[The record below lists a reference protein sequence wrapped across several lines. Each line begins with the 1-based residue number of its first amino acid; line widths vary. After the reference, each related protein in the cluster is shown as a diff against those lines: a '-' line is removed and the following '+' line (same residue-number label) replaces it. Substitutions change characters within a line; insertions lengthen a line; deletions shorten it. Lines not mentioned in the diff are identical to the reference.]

1 VRFLVVGQGGREHAL
16 VRALKYSPSVTEVH
30 ATPGSSG
37 IAQEAICHSMKLND
51 FAAWESLI
59 NKHNFD
65 CVVIGPEVP
74 LADGLADF
82 LRSKGVPA
90 VGPNQTAARLESSKI
105 FSKEFMDTAGVKTAR
120 WIVVDSKESCL
131 EKCAEFTPPYV
142 LKADG
147 LAAGKGVFI
156 CKTKDELA
164 AAAHSLFN
172 EKSLG
177 DAGYKAVLE
186 QFSPGYELSYLVLTN
201 GKEFQPLP
209 FSQDHKRLLDD
220 DEGPNTGGMGVVGPI
235 AIEDSLRDKIHAD
248 IVEPTLRHLSGLG
261 LLYRGILYFGVMVT
275 KEGPSLLEYN
285 VRFGD
290 PEAQVILPLLD
301 GDWGKVFLSL
311 ANGEL
316 DPLRW
321 KRLYSTC
328 VVMAAP
334 GYPDAPEAGVPIEG
348 DIQGQSAS
356 SYFLHAGTK
365 FDQGKWVTAGGRVL
379 NAIGF
384 GSSLREAIQNA
395 YGQVAKVKWR
405 GQQVRRDIGQKILRG

>member
-1 VRFLVVGQGGREHAL
+1 
-16 VRALKYSPSVTEVH
+16 
-30 ATPGSSG
+30 
-37 IAQEAICHSMKLND
+37 
-51 FAAWESLI
+51 
-59 NKHNFD
+59 
-65 CVVIGPEVP
+65 
-74 LADGLADF
+74 
-82 LRSKGVPA
+82 
-90 VGPNQTAARLESSKI
+90 
-105 FSKEFMDTAGVKTAR
+105 
-120 WIVVDSKESCL
+120 
-131 EKCAEFTPPYV
+131 